1 MASVNLKHFKAGG
14 GEAAV
19 RKLLAQQAGAASR
32 LTGGTPASA
41 KPTPAQLANLR
52 ARVAAR
58 GKREL
63 ERQSAANTRKERA
76 ETTYSGNKVYRNSVH
91 VGDMVKGKYVPLKT
105 TDKPVPEAETK
116 ETEKPTTDNKKNE
129 DKNKDGNELRSLVGE
144 RKNEPQQQEASTAQK
159 PHQTPAPQRQ
169 PKRETT
175 AQVKASGR
183 DPMHVWAKANQA
195 MINRSGTAKQKEILK
210 QALKVKKDKDKPKQT
225 SAAKVGWKGRTG
237 MY

>member
-76 ETTYSGNKVYRNSVH
+76 ETTYSGNKVYRNGVH

-105 TDKPVPEAETK
+105 KDKPAPAAETK
-116 ETEKPTTDNKKNE
+116 NEKQPPADTTKNE
-129 DKNKDGNELRSLVGE
+129 DKNKGGNEIRNLVGE
-144 RKNEPQQQEASTAQK
+144 TKNEAQQQQASTDQK
-159 PHQTPAPQRQ
+159 PPQSPVPQRQ

-195 MINRSGTAKQKEILK
+195 MIRRSGTAKQKEILK
-210 QALKVKKDKDKPKQT
+210 QALKVKDKPKSQT
-225 SAAKVGWKGRTG
+225 LSGRPLRNNTTA
-237 MY
+237 